1 MYSQHK
7 LIEQCNFK
15 INLIIIDDEG
25 IISGNMLSLGITI
38 ESCDLVILMNN
49 T

>member
-1 MYSQHK
+1 MSSQQILDK
-7 LIEQCNFK
+7 CNFK